1 MTWVSGTVSVAT
13 WTLDSLSRI
22 MPWKTVSVSA
32 VSADNGQDFQYA
44 FREIGA
50 LVFSTGE
57 PFLLTDSTLSEGL
70 P

>member
-1 MTWVSGTVSVAT
+1 
-13 WTLDSLSRI
+13 
-22 MPWKTVSVSA
+22 VSA

-57 PFLLTDSTLSEGL
+57 PFLLTNSTLSEGN